1 MMVAADSARV
11 FAANRARGSVALEV
25 ASSGGVTRRRTVH
38 ESGSLRVRF
47 PSPDEGGLSGVLIN
61 TAGGIAG
68 GDHFDV
74 DVTAGEGAQL
84 VVTSAAAEKIY
95 RGHGAPSR
103 VDVRLKAERAAN
115 LRWLPQETILFD
127 GVDAERSIGI
137 DLAEEASLALC
148 EIVVFGRRAMSET
161 LRCGRFID
169 RWRMRRGGRLVF
181 AETVRLDGK
190 IAALLSRR
198 AVAGAGAAIGT
209 ALIAP
214 ADEAMVER
222 IRGAGGYRSEFGV
235 SAWNGFALLRF
246 CAEDAAPVRADVAR
260 ALQAAG
266 IAMPRIWLN

>member
-1 MMVAADSARV
+1 MMVAADSAQV

-25 ASSGGVTRRRTVH
+25 ASFGGVTRRRTVG

-47 PSPDEGGLSGVLIN
+47 PAPDEGGLSGVLIN

-68 GDHFDV
+68 GDHFNV
-74 DVTAGEGAQL
+74 DVAAGEGAQL

-103 VDVRLKAERAAN
+103 VDVVLKAEQDAD

-127 GVDAERSIGI
+127 GVDAERSIAI
-137 DLAEEASLALC
+137 DLADDASLALC
-148 EIVVFGRRAMSET
+148 EIVVFGRRAMNET
-161 LRCGRFID
+161 LQRGRFVD
-169 RWRMRRGGRLVF
+169 RWRMRRAGRLVF
-181 AETVRLDGK
+181 AETVRLDGE
-190 IAALLSRR
+190 IGALLGRR
-198 AVAGAGAAIGT
+198 AVAAGGAAIGT

-214 ADEAMVER
+214 ADETLVAR
-222 IRGAGGYRSEFGV
+222 IRNAGGYRSEFGI

-260 ALQAAG
+260 ALHAAG
-266 IAMPRIWLN
+266 IAMPRIWSN